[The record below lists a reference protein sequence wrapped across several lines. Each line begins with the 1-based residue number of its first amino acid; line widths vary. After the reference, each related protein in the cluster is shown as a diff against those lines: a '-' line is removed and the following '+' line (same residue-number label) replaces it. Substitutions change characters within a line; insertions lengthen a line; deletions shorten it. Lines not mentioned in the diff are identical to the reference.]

1 MKPASLIAGLL
12 AVALYLLCFQLKH
25 AKKILACKFFSNILY
40 VLQYLLL
47 GAFVGA
53 ALDTAAVIT
62 TALGYGK
69 NKPFIVKY
77 KIPILIVI
85 HASILVIGILL
96 YQNLFSLLAIAGALL
111 ESVANWMKKEKA
123 IRIFSLLAVPCW
135 LIYNTACGAYGSVL
149 GNILA
154 AASIISALARYAKR
168 ETNFSAQDTS
178 E

>member
-1 MKPASLIAGLL
+1 MKTAALIVGLS
-12 AVALYLLCFQLKH
+12 AVALYLLCFQLKS
-25 AKKILACKFFSNILY
+25 AKRILACKFFSNILY

-62 TALGYGK
+62 TALGYSK
-69 NKPFIVKY
+69 DKSFVVKY
-77 KIPILIVI
+77 KVPILIAVHI
-85 HASILVIGILL
+85 SILIIGVLL

-111 ESVANWMKKEKA
+111 ESAANWMKKEKS
-123 IRIFSLLAVPCW
+123 IRIVSLLAVPCW
-135 LIYNTACGAYGSVL
+135 FIYNAACGAWGSVL

-154 AASIISALARYAKR
+154 ALSIITALIRYAK
-168 ETNFSAQDTS
+168 EPKSNL

>member
-1 MKPASLIAGLL
+1 MKPLPLIVGLS
-12 AVALYLLCFQLKH
+12 AVALYLLCFQLKS
-25 AKKILACKFFSNILY
+25 AKKILACKFVSNILY

-69 NKPFIVKY
+69 EKPLIVKY

-85 HASILVIGILL
+85 HLAILVIGILL
-96 YQNLFSLLAIAGALL
+96 YQNPFSLLAIAGALL
-111 ESVANWMKKEKA
+111 ESVANWMKKERS

-149 GNILA
+149 GNVLA
-154 AASIISALARYAKR
+154 AISIITALIRYARLGEPK
-168 ETNFSAQDTS
+168 S